1 MRAQEFIIEAPF
13 RPGSKPHQWADLYVG
28 DWHLMIADHIFDRG
42 NGRHDGR
49 HEDTYS
55 AVKKIPSVAGYL
67 NKMEVNQ
74 VVWVNDLE
82 AGVSIMLQK
91 QTGEKVKVPS
101 MVEGLAAPKG
111 RTPTIDFPKTVPTY
125 IVRPGKLGG
134 FMDMGRAWGKI
145 KPDVPPL
152 KNPVIPP
159 GSMKGGGSGGGSFTG
174 RMGGGGGSGG
184 SSRIDTIHNL
194 NPGKL
199 PIYETVIDHR

>member
-1 MRAQEFIIEAPF
+1 MRAREFIQEAAF

-42 NGRHDGR
+42 NLRHDGQ

-55 AVKKIPSVAGYL
+55 AIKKIPSVAGYL

-74 VVWVNDLE
+74 VVWVNDRE

-101 MVEGLAAPKG
+101 MVEGLAAPTG

-145 KPDVPPL
+145 APSTAPL
-152 KNPVIPP
+152 KNPVIQP
-159 GSMKGGGSGGGSFTG
+159 GTKPLFRGGSHLP
-174 RMGGGGGSGG
+174 
-184 SSRIDTIHNL
+184 DHEHDHDPHNEL
-194 NPGKL
+194 KVKPLKIVPDML
-199 PIYETVIDHR
+199 K